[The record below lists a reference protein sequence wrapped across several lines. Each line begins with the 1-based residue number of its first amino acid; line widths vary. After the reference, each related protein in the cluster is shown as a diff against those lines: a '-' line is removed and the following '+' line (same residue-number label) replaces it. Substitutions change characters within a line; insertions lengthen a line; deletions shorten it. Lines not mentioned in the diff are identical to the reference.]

1 MTGRPSR
8 SSRSAPP
15 PAQRIVESNL
25 SAFFQDVSIAIGQ
38 ANAGGGVKVTGQNLC
53 MIYSS
58 SASVCPACKE
68 KIGGKIMSAPEP
80 KPVIVDPAETVALG
94 EFTDILE
101 AANNAE
107 DYEQILRLVAEMRYY
122 QIGYF
127 KQRKKE
133 DLIESKRLERR
144 VDELLGERGIKFP

>member
-1 MTGRPSR
+1 
-8 SSRSAPP
+8 
-15 PAQRIVESNL
+15 
-25 SAFFQDVSIAIGQ
+25 
-38 ANAGGGVKVTGQNLC
+38 
-53 MIYSS
+53 
-58 SASVCPACKE
+58 
-68 KIGGKIMSAPEP
+68 MSAPEP